1 MGQISWRVDERLVR
15 AKEWTEQATFGGDDS
30 RLAEAERELDAVA
43 ADVALA
49 RGRILHARFL
59 GRRFGGEAHPEA
71 DPRELELFEEALR
84 LFDELGDSR
93 GQGEAL
99 FLIGIFHQ
107 VVMEDGEVALPFFDR
122 SVSAAS
128 AAGDQMT
135 VSYSLRHLGF
145 AELEAGRLDAAWDRF
160 AESTRLRREAG
171 FLPGVAANLVG
182 MAEIATAKGER
193 DEALRL
199 LDEAIEV
206 GSGCGAA
213 RMVELAERTKAE
225 VVAGAG

>member
-1 MGQISWRVDERLVR
+1 MGEISWSVDERLVR
-15 AKEWTEQATFGGDDS
+15 AKERTELATFGGDTS
-30 RLAEAERELDAVA
+30 QLEEADRELDALA

-59 GRRFGGEAHPEA
+59 ARRFGGEPNPEG

-84 LFDELGDSR
+84 LFERLGDPR

-107 VVMEDGEVALPFFDR
+107 VVRDDGATGVPFFDR
-122 SVSAAS
+122 SVLAAS
-128 AAGDQMT
+128 EAGDQMT

-145 AELEAGRLDAAWDRF
+145 ADLEAGRLDAAWDQF
-160 AESTRLRREAG
+160 TESTRLRREAG
-171 FLPGVAANLVG
+171 FLAGVAANLVG
-182 MAEIATAKGER
+182 LAEIATAKGER

-199 LDEAIEV
+199 LDEAIEI
-206 GSGCGAA
+206 GSGCGAV
-213 RMVELAERTKAE
+213 RMVELAEQAKAE
-225 VVAGAG
+225 LGSS

>member
-1 MGQISWRVDERLVR
+1 VDEITRQVDERLVR
-15 AKEWTEQATFGGDDS
+15 AKEWTELATFAGDNS
-30 RLAEAERELDAVA
+30 KLAEAERELDALA
-43 ADVALA
+43 AEVALA

-59 GRRFGGEAHPEA
+59 GQHFGGEPNPDR

-84 LFDELGDSR
+84 LSEQLGDSR

-107 VVMEDGEVALPFFDR
+107 VVMDDGATGLPFFER
-122 SVSAAS
+122 SVQAAS

-135 VSYSLRHLGF
+135 MSYSLRHLGF
-145 AELEAGRLDAAWDRF
+145 ADLEAGRLDAAWDRF

-171 FLPGVAANLVG
+171 FLSGVAANLVG

-199 LDEAIEV
+199 VDEAIEV
-206 GSGCGAA
+206 GTGCGAT
-213 RMVELAERTKAE
+213 RIVGMAEQMKADL
-225 VVAGAG
+225 GAG